1 MHDVKATICAC
12 DFLDLSFFCF
22 VYSDW
27 ITVMNR
33 DNFWPFGVNVL
44 KQEFFQIELF
54 QFLILFQCVSYRL
67 HNSWHCVGKIVL
79 IGFSSPL
86 GDIDGTE
93 NIKCRTVFD

>member
-1 MHDVKATICAC
+1 M
-12 DFLDLSFFCF
+12 
-22 VYSDW
+22 YSDW

-54 QFLILFQCVSYRL
+54 QFLILLQFHIDYTTADTVGKQG
-67 HNSWHCVGKIVL
+67 CVGKIVL

-86 GDIDGTE
+86 GDIE
-93 NIKCRTVFD
+93 KVQRT